1 MAATITFNNKTNK
14 VSSGGSYRYPKDHV
28 YDNFTDYVRFD
39 FYKYNP
45 PFQFGTSG
53 VTPDGNGDYKLNQT
67 ASTLDGYNASAEQLT
82 PSGLNTIFLYMPE
95 DIQSK
100 IETQW
105 AGKGFTNTGADIL
118 RLSGG
123 GIGGKPGQ
131 TLANIGQMI
140 GRVAER
146 GPSVGAQ
153 AIVEALNKLPG
164 GIGGEVNIEDVL
176 GGIGGVILNPNT
188 ELMFGGFGLR
198 QFDLSF
204 KMSPR
209 DSKEAKEIRAIC
221 NTFKKASLP
230 SYSTAPDDFWTKSGD
245 AIGKW
250 FNPDAKPN
258 EDTNSN
264 YIGIP
269 NLCQVTFMSGPS
281 ANKYVSQ
288 FKTCAITSVN
298 VNYTPDGSYATYGGS
313 TESDDDTKSPVA
325 TELSLG
331 FTETKLL
338 FRQEITIDGAS
349 Y

>member
-1 MAATITFNNKTNK
+1 MSQTISFKNKTNQ
-14 VSSGGSYRYPKDHV
+14 VSGGSYRYPRVSKFEDHS
-28 YDNFTDYVRFD
+28 DYVRFD

-53 VTPDGNGDYKLNQT
+53 IVPGANGEFTFAQQ
-67 ASTLDGYNASAEQLT
+67 ASTLDGYNASSQQLE
-82 PSGLNTIFLYMPE
+82 PSDLNTIFLYMPE

-105 AGKGFTNTGADIL
+105 AGKGFTNVGADML
-118 RLSGG
+118 RLAGG
-123 GIGGKPGQ
+123 VAGGKPGQ
-131 TLANIGQMI
+131 TIANIGQML
-140 GRVAER
+140 GRAAQR
-146 GPSVGAQ
+146 GPSLAAQ
-153 AIVEALNKLPG
+153 GVVEALNALPG
-164 GIGGEVNIEDVL
+164 GIAGDVNIQDVL

-198 QFDLSF
+198 AFDLSF

-209 DSKEAKEIRAIC
+209 DANEAKEIRKIC

-230 SYSTAPDDFWTKSGD
+230 SYSTTPDDFWGKSAG
-245 AIGKW
+245 AISKW

-281 ANKYVSQ
+281 ANRYVSQ

-313 TESDDDTKSPVA
+313 TGSDADSKSPVA